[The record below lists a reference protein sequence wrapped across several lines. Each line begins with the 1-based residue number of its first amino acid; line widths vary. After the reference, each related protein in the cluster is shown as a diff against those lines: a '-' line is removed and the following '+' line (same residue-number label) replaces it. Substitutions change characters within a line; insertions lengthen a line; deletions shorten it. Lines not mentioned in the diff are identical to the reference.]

1 MKTII
6 NTFILLALSSMLFSL
21 TAQDRFVKDLEKSK
35 ELVRV
40 EKLDNILILNNSAGE
55 KVFLIFTSDFHK
67 ESGYCGFTDTALL
80 LNNRFEVI
88 DLEIISSED
97 TPSYIRKLKRNKF
110 LRQFMG
116 NPDFDKVETV
126 TGATISSKAVI
137 NSIRIS
143 LQKAKEK
150 LRESDKDINP

>member
-1 MKTII
+1 
-6 NTFILLALSSMLFSL
+6 MLFSL